1 MKTKGLKVEM
11 RAKTKGLK
19 VEMRALEALVPYA
32 RNART
37 HSAAQ
42 VAQIAASVREFGWT
56 NPLLV
61 AADGTVIA
69 GHGRLLA
76 ARQLEMQEVP
86 CIVLDH
92 LTESQRRALV
102 IADNRLALSAGWD
115 EDMLAVEL
123 QQLSNDGFTLTTL
136 GFDADEVSRLLFTAS
151 DLQEPVGSTE
161 VDTDAMTMAHRCP
174 KCGFEYENDV

>member
-1 MKTKGLKVEM
+1 M
-11 RAKTKGLK
+11 KTKGLK

-92 LTESQRRALV
+92 LTE
-102 IADNRLALSAGWD
+102 
-115 EDMLAVEL
+115 
-123 QQLSNDGFTLTTL
+123 
-136 GFDADEVSRLLFTAS
+136 
-151 DLQEPVGSTE
+151 
-161 VDTDAMTMAHRCP
+161 
-174 KCGFEYENDV
+174 

>member
-11 RAKTKGLK
+11 RALD
-19 VEMRALEALVPYA
+19 ALVPYA

-76 ARQLEMQEVP
+76 ARQLGMQEVP

-123 QQLSNDGFTLTTL
+123 RQLIDDGFAMPTL
-136 GFDADEVSRLLFTAS
+136 GFSASELSALMDEPSFAPAEEPSKGLDEVKLLMC
-151 DLQEPVGSTE
+151 P
-161 VDTDAMTMAHRCP
+161 RCSH
-174 KCGFEYENDV
+174 EWQA